1 MDLFE
6 MLLER
11 YHIITILSWFLT
23 VFSCIQLYYS
33 IKCAVVQRHFFKH
46 NNSKEIIH
54 ERSNG
59 ILLKYSLDIISTL
72 DNKKESTIIP
82 IFATVVFVLV
92 LLLGSESLVQTISF
106 VVAILSFFAWLLTSR
121 WNNRIVKQID
131 NAKPT
136 IRK

>member
-6 MLLER
+6 TLLER

-33 IKCAVVQRHFFKH
+33 FKCAIIQRKFFKQ

-54 ERSNG
+54 DRTNG

-72 DNKKESTIIP
+72 DSKKESIIIP
-82 IFATVVFVLV
+82 ICATVLFVLV

-106 VVAILSFFAWLLTSR
+106 AVAIISFFAWLFTSR

>member
-33 IKCAVVQRHFFKH
+33 IKCAIVQRQFFKQ
-46 NNSKEIIH
+46 NSSKAIIH

-72 DNKKESTIIP
+72 DSKKESTIIP
-82 IFATVVFVLV
+82 ICATVVFILV

-106 VVAILSFFAWLLTSR
+106 VVAILSFCTWLLTSR

>member
-33 IKCAVVQRHFFKH
+33 VKCAIIQRLFFKQ

-54 ERSNG
+54 ARSNG

-82 IFATVVFVLV
+82 LCATVVFVLV